1 MEQYISI
8 LSQKKRREQIFRQ
21 KKMERINMGLKLS
34 LGRARSFLQFYGKFI
49 DLTKKKGKL
58 FDQL

>member
-21 KKMERINMGLKLS
+21 KKNGENKYGPESI
-34 LGRARSFLQFYGKFI
+34 LGAGA
-49 DLTKKKGKL
+49 
-58 FDQL
+58 